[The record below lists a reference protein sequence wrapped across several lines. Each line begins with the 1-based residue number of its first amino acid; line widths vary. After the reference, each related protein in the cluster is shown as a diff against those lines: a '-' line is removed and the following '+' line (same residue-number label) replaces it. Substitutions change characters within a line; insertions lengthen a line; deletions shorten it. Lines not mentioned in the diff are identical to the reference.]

1 MVNGPSGR
9 ARKSRISVQLISD
22 ADVVVFGFACKY
34 EPVCV
39 SFADDVQKQSEG
51 IMKK

>member
-9 ARKSRISVQLISD
+9 ARKSRISVVQLISD

-39 SFADDVQKQSEG
+39 SFADDVPTE
-51 IMKK
+51 